1 LRFKA
6 GGSGQDEAG
15 DQLFNGHIR
24 PDRIIR
30 DHPLTLEEE
39 IICDFCAVIC
49 EKVLTILQIT
59 AR

>member
-1 LRFKA
+1 MKDAFRIVT
-6 GGSGQDEAG
+6 
-15 DQLFNGHIR
+15 HIR

-30 DHPLTLEEE
+30 DHPLPLEEE

>member
-1 LRFKA
+1 MKDAFHIVT
-6 GGSGQDEAG
+6 
-15 DQLFNGHIR
+15 HIR

-30 DHPLTLEEE
+30 GNPLPLEEE
-39 IICDFCAVIC
+39 IVYDFCAVFC

>member
-30 DHPLTLEEE
+30 GHPLPLEEE
-39 IICDFCAVIC
+39 VVYDFCEAIF

-59 AR
+59 A